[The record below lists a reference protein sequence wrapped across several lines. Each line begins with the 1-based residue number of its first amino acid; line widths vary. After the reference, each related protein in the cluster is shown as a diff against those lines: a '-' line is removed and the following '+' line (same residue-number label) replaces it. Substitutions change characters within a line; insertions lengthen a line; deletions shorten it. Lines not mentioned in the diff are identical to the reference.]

1 MNEHMQ
7 LIREVNNQAELF
19 YADSVS
25 LGNHAAAVLG
35 TSDKETHRAQLTS
48 LENIAESALK
58 RSDIFDYIKKQTAKK
73 PSANKPNGWQQPFPE
88 HTDPNIGFG
97 DRLRSYLEVTLRE
110 KAANI
115 SQVVPAGA
123 ETSDEARQ
131 QRQRRIHLLLIR
143 QFLRQMVVQY
153 EYQVSFGAK

>member
-19 YADSVS
+19 YKESVS
-25 LGNHAAAVLG
+25 LGNHAFAALG
-35 TSDKETHRAQLTS
+35 SDHRAQLTG
-48 LENIAESALK
+48 LENIAESAFK
-58 RSDIFDYIKKQTAKK
+58 TSDIFDYIKKQTAR
-73 PSANKPNGWQQPFPE
+73 SREAEGWRRPE
-88 HTDPNIGFG
+88 SRNAPGFG

-115 SQVVPAGA
+115 SQIVPAGA
-123 ETSDEARQ
+123 ETSDEAKQ

-153 EYQVSFGAK
+153 EYQVMSFGARQGEQ